1 MPLAPPIGG
10 PSTVLA
16 RRSVHRGPVGDYGV
30 ETVRLPNGRTVDLD
44 VLRHPGAA
52 AVVPV
57 HEDGAVTLIRQHRHA
72 VGGMIWEVPAGKLEP
87 GEHPERC
94 AARELEE
101 EAGLRCAALR
111 PLTTIHT
118 TPSFTDE
125 VIHLYVATVL
135 SEVPARPEADEII
148 ERHRFS
154 RVEALAMIRRGEIT
168 DAKSIV
174 ALLMALT

>member
-1 MPLAPPIGG
+1 MPYFPSIDPC
-10 PSTVLA
+10 STVLA

-52 AVVPV
+52 AVVPL
-57 HEDGAVTLIRQHRHA
+57 HEDGSVTLIRQHRHA
-72 VGGMIWEVPAGKLEP
+72 AGGMIWEIPAGKLEP
-87 GEHPERC
+87 GEDPEPC

-101 EAGLRCAALR
+101 ETGLRCGALR
-111 PLTTIHT
+111 RLTTIHT
-118 TPSFTDE
+118 TPGFTDE
-125 VIHLYVATVL
+125 VIHLYVATEL

-148 ERHRFS
+148 ERHRFFGP
-154 RVEALAMIRRGEIT
+154 EALAMIRRGEIT

-174 ALLMALT
+174 ALFLALD